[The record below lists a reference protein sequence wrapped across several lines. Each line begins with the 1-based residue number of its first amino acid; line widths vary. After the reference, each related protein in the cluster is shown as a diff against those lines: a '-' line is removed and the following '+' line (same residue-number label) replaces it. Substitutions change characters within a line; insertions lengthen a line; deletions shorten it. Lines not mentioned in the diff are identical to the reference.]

1 MATRNGRSN
10 GLGNGGNT
18 VPPTNM
24 GNHKI
29 NDMWS
34 VRRTRHRHTNAME
47 YHLITAASDDIV
59 ETSAPI
65 TSPAMIEIIDQ
76 LVKARN
82 LNADIAGVMKPYLTE
97 RREQELMNVLEST
110 SDDS

>member
-1 MATRNGRSN
+1 MTTGI
-10 GLGNGGNT
+10 GNGGNT
-18 VPPTNM
+18 APPHNM
-24 GNHKI
+24 GTHVI
-29 NDMWS
+29 NDVWS
-34 VRRTRHRHTNAME
+34 IRRTRHRHTNAME
-47 YHLITAASDDIV
+47 YHLITIEMEGIGESR
-59 ETSAPI
+59 API